1 MVTLEEAMYIANNR
15 LPDEPGEDEIASWRS
30 MRPQQEPT
38 RRERGLDTM
47 AAPPPIDWALVI
59 RQAILGERAF
69 LTEAIGG
76 ALAEYGDG
84 LGDELIAQVES
95 MIAATAA
102 ELREEF
108 SRQID
113 QLRAELSGR
122 IDSTQTHGAELKAE
136 LDKIVARRRRTKA
149 AKPNGELYSGDPF
162 LLPPPLADESLANG
176 NGDGRQ

>member
-1 MVTLEEAMYIANNR
+1 VTLEEAEYIARNY
-15 LPDEPGEDEIASWRS
+15 LPDEPRPDEIASWRAS
-30 MRPQQEPT
+30 QPRPEPA

-47 AAPPPIDWALVI
+47 PAPPEIDWALVI

-76 ALAEYGDG
+76 AIAEYGDG
-84 LGDELIAQVES
+84 LGDGIIADVER

-136 LDKIVARRRRTKA
+136 LEKIIARRRRTKT
-149 AKPNGELYSGDPF
+149 AKPSGL
-162 LLPPPLADESLANG
+162 LLPAPALAALADASLAPKANG
-176 NGDGRQ
+176 NGDGRT